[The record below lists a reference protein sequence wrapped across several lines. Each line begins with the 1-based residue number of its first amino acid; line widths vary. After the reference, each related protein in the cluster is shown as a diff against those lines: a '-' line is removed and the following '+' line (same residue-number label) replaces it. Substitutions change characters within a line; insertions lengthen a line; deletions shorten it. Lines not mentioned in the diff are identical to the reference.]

1 MQPKT
6 KNLIAMR
13 RILLVFLSCIC
24 AYAYVCAQ
32 AMTVTGVVKAT
43 DENDPIIGANVTVQG
58 STNGTI
64 TDFDGN
70 FALTVNKGDVLV
82 ISYIGYQSQT
92 KTIISDAPLQIV
104 LQPDNVMLDEVVAIG
119 YGTMRKSDLTGAV
132 TTVKAEELLKA
143 PVSGVDQ
150 ALQGRAAGV
159 TVVTNSGQPGEAA
172 TIRIRGISSAI
183 GGNDPLYVVDGV
195 ITENIAFLAA
205 NDIESMEILKDASAT
220 AIYGSRGAN
229 GVILITTKQGTEG
242 KKAQVTFDSYWG
254 FQNRWKALPMMD
266 SKEFAETKLKIS
278 TMRNGASEIA
288 YYKQNGFNSWMDL
301 YNLSTAAYFPQAQ
314 TVEHPNGFD
323 YSAINTNWQDEVF
336 KKNAFIH
343 NYNLGINGGGDWGHY
358 AFSANYFGQ
367 DGIIIGSNYQ
377 RVTLRL
383 NSDFNIRKW
392 LTIGE
397 HLNFATDGG
406 RNAMNNNASPA
417 ASVLSAALAM
427 APWDP
432 AVYPEGTKNSQG
444 EDIGGNIAASSNFK
458 NVTNPLSM
466 VKEIEPQSN
475 NERVVGD
482 LYLEIKP
489 VEGFVIRP
497 SISVDYGISRN
508 KVFTNQYEH
517 SSFDKKVKNSLS
529 SSLSRSCSLLE
540 EVTATYAREINKH
553 NFSVMVG
560 QTWQEYN
567 HYGMSGSGATILN
580 PIENNW
586 YLFNTT
592 EDRTNSTDEVAR
604 VRRLSFLGRAYYCY
618 DNRYMATV
626 NFRADASSRFSK
638 NPWGFFPSA
647 SVAWRISE
655 EPWVKNNTQVIDNL
669 KLRGGWGQVGND
681 GIPSGSFVPTMFTA
695 PDVFVSYPLGTEQ
708 LAQNGAA
715 VLQLVGT
722 DGKWETNEQWDAGI
736 DFSFWNGK
744 LSGTVDYFNRTT
756 KDALLYVNAPAHV
769 GNRYSIVKNVGNI
782 NNQGVELTLGHDNR
796 INSNISYHISGN
808 VSFLKNELVKLNG
821 GSPLWGDKTKT
832 DEGMALNSFWGYQY
846 EGIYQSDEEVLEQ
859 FYQYE
864 SNDAANLHA
873 GDARYKDV
881 NNDGLLNED
890 DKCNLGNSFPKVTYG
905 INLGAE
911 LYGVDIQIFFQG
923 VAGNLIYNALRQR
936 IEGSGAECTLS
947 TSMRDVWV
955 GYTDGVRNKLLQ
967 NGINYLEL
975 ENRNGS
981 IPNPAGST
989 LNTAD
994 NSRFLEDGS
1003 YFRLKNLQIG
1013 YTFPRKWTEKFSC
1026 SKLRVFMT
1034 ASNLFTVT
1042 KYSGYDP
1049 EVGGGVDYGNYPQS
1063 RTFTFGLNVNF

>member
-1 MQPKT
+1 
-6 KNLIAMR
+6 MR
-13 RILLVFLSCIC
+13 RLFFVFLSCISIH
-24 AYAYVCAQ
+24 VLAQ
-32 AMTVTGVVKAT
+32 QVTVTGVVMAQG
-43 DENDPIIGANVTVQG
+43 EEDPVIGANVVVQG
-58 STNGTI
+58 SAVGTV
-64 TDFDGN
+64 TDFDG
-70 FALTVNKGDVLV
+70 FFELAVNKGDVLV
-82 ISYIGYQSQT
+82 FSYIGYQPQT
-92 KTIISDAPLQIV
+92 KTITSDAPLRIT
-104 LQPDNVMLDEVVAIG
+104 LQPDNVMLDEVVAVG
-119 YGTMRKSDLTGAV
+119 YGTMKKSDLTGAV
-132 TTVKAEELLKA
+132 TSVKTEDLLKA

-159 TVVTNSGQPGEAA
+159 TVVSNSGQPGQAA

-205 NDIESMEILKDASAT
+205 NDIASMEILKDASAT

-242 KKAQVTFDSYWG
+242 KKANVTFDAYWG
-254 FQNRWKALPMMD
+254 VQNRWKKLDMMG
-266 SKEFAETKLKIS
+266 SQEFADTKLKIS

-288 YYKQNGFNSWMDL
+288 YYKKNGFNSWMDL
-301 YNLSTAAYFPQAQ
+301 YNLSTASYFPAAQ
-314 TVEHPNGFD
+314 TITNPNGFD
-323 YSAINTNWQDEVF
+323 YSSINTDWQDEVF
-336 KKNAFIH
+336 QKNAFIH
-343 NYNLGINGGGDWGHY
+343 NYNLGFDGGGEWGHY

-367 DGIIIGSNYQ
+367 EGIIIGSNYQ

-383 NSDFNIRKW
+383 NTDFNICKW

-397 HLNFATDGG
+397 HLNFAADGG

-432 AVYPEGTKNSQG
+432 AIYPEGTKNSQG
-444 EDIGGNIAASSNFK
+444 EDISGNIAASSNFK

-466 VKEIEPQSN
+466 VQEVEPSDK
-475 NERVVGD
+475 NERLVGD

-489 VEGFVIRP
+489 IKGLTVRP
-497 SISVDYGISRN
+497 SISVDYGISRS
-508 KVFTNQYEH
+508 KTFTNQYEH
-517 SSFDKKVKNSLS
+517 SSFDKKVKNSLG
-529 SSLSRSCSLLE
+529 SSLSRSCNLLE
-540 EVTATYAREINKH
+540 ETTITYAREINKH

-567 HYGMSGSGATILN
+567 QYGMSGSGATILN
-580 PIENNW
+580 PVEYNW

-592 EDRTNSTDEVAR
+592 EDRTVSTDNVAR
-604 VRRLSFLGRAYYCY
+604 IRRLSFLGRVYYCY
-618 DNRYMATV
+618 DSRYMATI
-626 NFRADASSRFSK
+626 NFRADASSRFTK

-647 SVAWRISE
+647 SLAWRISE
-655 EPWVKNNTQVIDNL
+655 ERWVKENTNVIDNL
-669 KLRGGWGQVGND
+669 KIRAGWGQVGND
-681 GIPSGSFVPTMFTA
+681 GIPSGSFVPSMFTA
-695 PDVFVSYPLGTEQ
+695 PDVFVSYPLGVQQ

-715 VLQLVGT
+715 VLQLVST
-722 DGKWETNEQWDAGI
+722 DGKWETNEQWDAGV
-736 DFSFWNGK
+736 DFSLWNGK

-782 NNQGVELTLGHDNR
+782 NNQGVEITLNHDYR
-796 INSNISYHISGN
+796 VNSKITYHIGGN
-808 VSFLKNELVKLNG
+808 VSFLKNTLVKMNG

-832 DEGMALNSFWGYQY
+832 DENMALNSFWGYQY
-846 EGIYQSDEEVLEQ
+846 EGIYQSDGEVLQQ
-859 FYQYE
+859 FYKYE

-881 NNDGLLNED
+881 KEDGFLNED
-890 DKCNLGNSFPKVTYG
+890 DKCYLGNAFPKVTYG

-923 VAGNLIYNALRQR
+923 VAGNKIYNALRAR
-936 IEGSGAECTLS
+936 TEGSGAECTLS

-955 GYTDGVRNKLLQ
+955 GYTDGVRQKLLD
-967 NGINYLEL
+967 NGINYMDL
-975 ENRNGS
+975 ENRDGS

-989 LNTAD
+989 LNATES
-994 NSRFLEDGS
+994 NRFLEDGS

-1013 YTFPRKWTEKFSC
+1013 YTFPRVWTEKFKC
-1026 SKLRVFMT
+1026 NKLRVYMT
-1034 ASNLFTVT
+1034 ASNLFTIT
-1042 KYSGYDP
+1042 KYTGYDP
-1049 EVGGGVDYGNYPQS
+1049 EVGGGVDYGNYPQA